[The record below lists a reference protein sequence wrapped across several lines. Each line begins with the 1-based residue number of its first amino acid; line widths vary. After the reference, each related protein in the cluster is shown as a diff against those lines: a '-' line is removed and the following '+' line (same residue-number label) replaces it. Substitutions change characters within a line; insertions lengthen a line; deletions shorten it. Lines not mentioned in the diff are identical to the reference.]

1 MNGHPLNL
9 IAIIFHIEMFLGGLG
24 DEWTPINQTDICVV
38 VVLLKIYLLIVL
50 TFRPQ

>member
-9 IAIIFHIEMFLGGLG
+9 IVIIFHIEMFLGGLG
-24 DEWTPINQTDICVV
+24 DEWSAINQTDTFMV

-50 TFRPQ
+50 TFIP